1 MRLRAWIAGLTLVAS
16 SAVITPAVLLT
27 DVGVASAAPTCAL
40 PAPVGGVITLTG
52 DCDTTVPLMIPDGV
66 TLNGA
71 GFTITAHDVAD
82 GSFNGAVVTNAGT
95 SMNVENLTIMG
106 TGFTQTQPIGSC
118 GRAALYGIFFDGAS
132 GSVSNV
138 TVTGI
143 TEGSNCQVGRAIVGQ
158 GTAGQTLTIT
168 NTTVSDYNKDAM
180 HTYGMKMNVSGST
193 IDPPAPLMGITG
205 QNGLVYQ
212 DGASGAATNSTI
224 FGSGYG
230 NENNANTAV
239 LLFGATNV
247 TLSGDTITGAETD
260 IGVAVAANS
269 NGIVIDGN
277 QIGRT
282 APDVTDNFGFGVEV
296 DSRTSTATLNCNT
309 FSGWNTDITGA
320 TQTETDCA
328 QPIAPPS
335 EGPFG
340 VGYWLGAAD
349 AGVFTFGAA
358 NFYGSGANLH
368 LNAPVVGMAIT
379 PSGGYWLVGSDGGV
393 FSYDGAGFFGSLG
406 TSPPAVPIV
415 GMAATR
421 DGGGYYLVGSDGSV
435 YPFGD
440 AQSHGSMAG
449 THLNAP
455 VVGIAVT
462 PNDGGYYLA
471 ARDGGVF
478 TFGNANFQGSAGGK
492 PLDKPVVGL
501 AVDDATGGYWLV
513 ASDGGV
519 FGYSAPFLGSTGAI
533 HLNAPVVALTAR
545 TDGLGYW
552 LVASDG
558 GVFAYGTAPFLG
570 SMGGSHLN
578 KPVVA
583 VASFDAVLIPS
594 P

>member
-1 MRLRAWIAGLTLVAS
+1 MRLRAWIAGLTLFAS

-71 GFTITAHDVAD
+71 EFTITAHDVAN

-118 GRAALYGIFFDGAS
+118 GRAALYGIWFNGAG

-143 TEGSNCQVGRAIVGQ
+143 TEGSNCQVGRAIVGN

-168 NTTVSDYNKDAM
+168 NTIVSDYNKDAI
-180 HTYGMKMNVSGST
+180 HAYGMTMNVSDST
-193 IDPPAPLMGITG
+193 IDPPASLKGVTG

-212 DGASGAATNSTI
+212 DGARGSATNSTI

-230 NENNANTAV
+230 TDTNANVAV

-247 TLSGDTITGAETD
+247 TLTGDTITGAGTD
-260 IGVAVAANS
+260 IGVDAAADS
-269 NGIVIDGN
+269 TGIVIDGN
-277 QIGRT
+277 QIGRS
-282 APDVTDNFGFGVEV
+282 APDVPDNFGFGVEV
-296 DSRTSTATLNCNT
+296 DPGSTATLNCNT
-309 FSGWNTDITGA
+309 FSGWNIDITGS

-328 QPIAPPS
+328 PPVTTPS
-335 EGPFG
+335 EDPLGF
-340 VGYWLGAAD
+340 GYWLGAAD

-368 LNAPVVGMAIT
+368 LVAPVVGMASS
-379 PSGGYWLVGSDGGV
+379 PSGGYWLVGADGGV

-406 TSPPAVPIV
+406 ASPPAAPIV

-440 AQSHGSMAG
+440 AQSYGSMAR

-462 PNDGGYYLA
+462 PDNGGYYLA

-478 TFGNANFQGSAGGK
+478 TFGNANFLGSEGGK
-492 PLDKPVVGL
+492 PLNKPVVGL

-519 FGYSAPFLGSTGAI
+519 FGFSAPFLGSTGAM
-533 HLNAPVVALTAR
+533 HLNAPVVAMTAR
-545 TDGLGYW
+545 ANGLGYW

-558 GVFAYGTAPFLG
+558 GVFAYGSAPFLG

-583 VASFDAVLIPS
+583 AASFATENAALS

>member
-1 MRLRAWIAGLTLVAS
+1 MRLRAWIAGLTLFAS

-40 PAPVGGVITLTG
+40 PAPVGGVITLTA
-52 DCDTTVPLMIPDGV
+52 DCDTTVPLTIPDGV

-71 GFTITAHDVAD
+71 GFTITAHDVTP

-106 TGFTQTQPIGSC
+106 TGFTQTQPVGSC
-118 GRAALYGIFFDGAS
+118 GRAALYGIFFNGAG
-132 GSVSNV
+132 GSVTNV

-143 TEGSNCQVGRAIVGQ
+143 TEGSNCQVGRAIVGN

-168 NTTVSDYNKDAM
+168 DTTVSDYNKDAI
-180 HTYGMKMNVSGST
+180 HAYGMTMNVSGST
-193 IDPPAPLMGITG
+193 IDPPASLKGITG

-212 DGASGAATNSTI
+212 DGASGTTSDTTI

-230 NENNANTAV
+230 NANNANTAV

-247 TLSGDTITGAETD
+247 TLSGDTITGAGTD

-269 NGIVIDGN
+269 TGIVIDGN

-282 APDVTDNFGFGVEV
+282 APDVADNFGFGVEV
-296 DSRTSTATLNCNT
+296 DSPSSTATLNCNT
-309 FSGWNTDITGA
+309 FSGWNTDIVGV

-328 QPIAPPS
+328 RSCRPSAVRPPR
-335 EGPFG
+335 
-340 VGYWLGAAD
+340 VGSWLGAAD
-349 AGVFTFGAA
+349 GGVFTFGAA
-358 NFYGSGANLH
+358 TFHGSGANLH
-368 LNAPVVGMAIT
+368 LNAPVVGMAST

-406 TSPPAVPIV
+406 ASPPAAPIV
-415 GMAATR
+415 GMAATP

-440 AQSHGSMAG
+440 AHVTRLHGWHTSERSGGRHRRYPRQPGLLHGRPATAACSPSG
-449 THLNAP
+449 TP
-455 VVGIAVT
+455 T
-462 PNDGGYYLA
+462 S
-471 ARDGGVF
+471 RD
-478 TFGNANFQGSAGGK
+478 QMGGK
-492 PLDKPVVGL
+492 PLNKPVVGL

-519 FGYSAPFLGSTGAI
+519 FGFSAPFLGSTGSM
-533 HLNAPVVALTAR
+533 HLNAPVVAMTAR
-545 TDGLGYW
+545 SDGLGYW

-570 SMGGSHLN
+570 SMGGSPLN

-583 VASFDAVLIPS
+583 ATSFG
-594 P
+594 

>member
-1 MRLRAWIAGLTLVAS
+1 MRLRAWIAGLTLLAS

-40 PAPVGGVITLTG
+40 PAPVAGVITLTG
-52 DCDTTVPLMIPDGV
+52 DCDTTVPLTIPDGV

-106 TGFTQTQPIGSC
+106 TGFTQTQPVGSC
-118 GRAALYGIFFDGAS
+118 GRAALYGIWFNGAG

-158 GTAGQTLTIT
+158 GTAAQTLTIT

-180 HTYGMKMNVSGST
+180 HAFGMKMNVSGST
-193 IDPPAPLMGITG
+193 INPPAPLMGITG

-212 DGASGAATNSTI
+212 DGASGTTTNTTI

-260 IGVAVAANS
+260 IGVAIAS
-269 NGIVIDGN
+269 GSTGIVIDGN

-282 APDVTDNFGFGVEV
+282 APDVADTFGFGVEL
-296 DSRTSTATLNCNT
+296 DPDSTATLNCNT
-309 FSGWNTDITGA
+309 FSGWNTDIVGG
-320 TQTETDCA
+320 TQTETNCKV
-328 QPIAPPS
+328 PVAPPT
-335 EGPFG
+335 EIPFG
-340 VGYWLGAAD
+340 VGYWLGASE
-349 AGVFTFGAA
+349 AGVFTFGSAT
-358 NFYGSGANLH
+358 FHGSSPNLH
-368 LNAPVVGMAIT
+368 LNAPVVGMAST
-379 PSGGYWLVGSDGGV
+379 PEGGYWLVGADGGV
-393 FSYDGAGFFGSLG
+393 YAYDGALFFGSLG
-406 TSPPAVPIV
+406 ANPPAAHIV
-415 GMAATR
+415 GMAATP

-440 AQSHGSMAG
+440 AHSQGSMAG
-449 THLNAP
+449 KHLNAP

-462 PNDGGYYLA
+462 PNNGGYYLA
-471 ARDGGVF
+471 AGDGGLF
-478 TFGNANFQGSAGGK
+478 SFGNAHFQGSMGGK
-492 PLDKPVVGL
+492 PLNKPVVGL
-501 AVDDATGGYWLV
+501 ATDATTGGYWLV

-519 FGYSAPFLGSTGAI
+519 FTFSAPFLGSMGGK
-533 HLNAPVVALTAR
+533 HLNAPVVAMIANK
-545 TDGLGYW
+545 DGLGYW
-552 LVASDG
+552 LVAADG
-558 GVFAYGTAPFLG
+558 GVFAFGTAPFLG
-570 SMGGSHLN
+570 SMGGKHLN
-578 KPVVA
+578 GPVVA
-583 VASFDAVLIPS
+583 ATSFVRVSS
-594 P
+594 PT

>member
-1 MRLRAWIAGLTLVAS
+1 MRLRAWIAGLALFAS

-27 DVGVASAAPTCAL
+27 DVGVASAAPSCAL

-71 GFTITAHDVAD
+71 GFTITGHDVAD

-106 TGFTQTQPIGSC
+106 TGFTQTQPVGSC
-118 GRAALYGIFFDGAS
+118 GRAALYGIFFNGAG

-158 GTAGQTLTIT
+158 GTADQTLTIT
-168 NTTVSDYNKDAM
+168 NTTVSDYNKDAI
-180 HTYGMKMNVSGST
+180 HAYGMTMNVSGST
-193 IDPPAPLMGITG
+193 IDPPAPLMGVTG

-212 DGASGAATNSTI
+212 DGASGTTSDTTI

-230 NENNANTAV
+230 NANNANTAV

-269 NGIVIDGN
+269 TGIVIDGN

-282 APDVTDNFGFGVEV
+282 APDVADNFGLGVEV
-296 DSRTSTATLNCNT
+296 DSPSSTATLNCNT
-309 FSGWNTDITGA
+309 FGGWNTDIVGA

-328 QPIAPPS
+328 QAVAPPS
-335 EGPFG
+335 EAPFG

-358 NFYGSGANLH
+358 NFHGSGANLH
-368 LNAPVVGMAIT
+368 LNAPVVGMASA

-406 TSPPAVPIV
+406 ARPPAAPIV

-449 THLNAP
+449 AHLNAP

-462 PNDGGYYLA
+462 PDNGGYYLA
-471 ARDGGVF
+471 AHDGGVF
-478 TFGNANFQGSAGGK
+478 TFGDANFQGSEGGK
-492 PLDKPVVGL
+492 PLNKPVVGL

-519 FGYSAPFLGSTGAI
+519 FGFSAPFLGSTGSI
-533 HLNAPVVALTAR
+533 HLNAPVVAMTAR
-545 TDGLGYW
+545 GDGLGYW

-570 SMGGSHLN
+570 SMGGTPLN

-583 VASFDAVLIPS
+583 AASFG
-594 P
+594 